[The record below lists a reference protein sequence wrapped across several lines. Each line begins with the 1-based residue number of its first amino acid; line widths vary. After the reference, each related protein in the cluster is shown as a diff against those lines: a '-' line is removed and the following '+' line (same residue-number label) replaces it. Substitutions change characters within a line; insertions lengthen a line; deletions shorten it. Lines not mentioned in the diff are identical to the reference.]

1 MAYKRLLGQLYQERD
16 AYTETL
22 TQLLSVNFEENMSTI
37 INTSA
42 KLPLK

>member
-1 MAYKRLLGQLYQERD
+1 MSYKRLLGQLYKKRD

-22 TQLLSVNFEENMSTI
+22 TQLLSVNFEKNMNTT

-42 KLPLK
+42 RLPLK